1 MHDNLITYMIRK
13 ILYNSQIRE
22 PNPLYF
28 DGKVIMREI
37 FNEHN
42 SNDQETYFVEFVNG
56 SLTTVHYHESEQIL
70 IPLSGNGMIGEF
82 TLKPSTTL
90 IDLDWENFKFESLRV
105 GEIVLVR
112 PHVLH
117 IHGAIPGQNF
127 SHIAIRKMFNQKNE
141 GNNSVSTKSQT
152 IWALDIIQKLLA
164 TNESSTVN
172 DHLTMVS
179 KKVNEKVLSWVKQL

>member
-1 MHDNLITYMIRK
+1 MIRK
-13 ILYNSQIRE
+13 IFYDSQIKE
-22 PNPLYF
+22 TNPSYF

-37 FNEHN
+37 FNEYN
-42 SNDQETYFVEFVNG
+42 SNDQESYFVEFVNG

-70 IPLSGNGMIGEF
+70 IPLSGNGVIGEF

-90 IDLDWENFKFESLRV
+90 IDLDWENFKFEPLKV

-127 SHIAIRKMFNQKNE
+127 SHLAIRKMFIQKNE

-152 IWALDIIQKLLA
+152 IWAFDIIQKLLA
-164 TNESSTVN
+164 SNETSTIN
-172 DHLTMVS
+172 DHLAEVS
-179 KKVNEKVLSWVKQL
+179 KKVNENVLSWTKEY